1 MISLTNYQLTKDI
14 INLEPTNIKSVLIDK
29 SVWNKIRPIIKDLQK
44 NGLWYDVSE
53 DGNKIYLRCKVNEI
67 TQAYIESLL

>member
-29 SVWNKIRPIIKDLQK
+29 SVWNNIRPIIKDLQK

-53 DGNKIYLRCKVNEI
+53 DSNKIYLRCKVNEI